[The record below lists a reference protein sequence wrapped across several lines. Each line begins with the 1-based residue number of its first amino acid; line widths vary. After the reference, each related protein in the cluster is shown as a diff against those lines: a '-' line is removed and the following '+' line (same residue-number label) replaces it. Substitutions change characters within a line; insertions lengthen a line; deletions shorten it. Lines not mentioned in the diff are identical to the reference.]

1 MRIGLLLSPRA
12 RADRP
17 AVRAIA
23 DGLESAGHDTW
34 SAAVESIADQTS
46 RMERSDLLV
55 SLGGDGAMLRVGL
68 AAAAVEVPCMGI
80 NFGRLGFLTE
90 FEAHDFVGR
99 IQDLDFA
106 AGWIERRLLL
116 DWAQVRDGQVI
127 DRGSAL
133 NDIVAARGQV
143 ARLVDVLVH
152 IDGVAVLG
160 YRADGILVATPTG
173 TTAYSLAL
181 QSSIVHPAA
190 EVISIS
196 PICPFRNSANGLVVD
211 AGAKIEIKLSGFSE
225 AALTIDGTNLHKL
238 RDGDVVSCRRSARTV
253 HFLRFGPADYFYRD
267 LADRLQLS
275 PPPRS

>member
-12 RADRP
+12 RADSP
-17 AVRAIA
+17 ATRAIEG
-23 DGLESAGHDTW
+23 GLKQAGHDIW
-34 SAAVESIADQTS
+34 SAPVESVADQS
-46 RMERSDLLV
+46 LEMERSDLLV

-90 FEAHDFVGR
+90 FEAHDFAHR
-99 IQDLDFA
+99 IRDLDFS

-116 DWAQVRDGQVI
+116 DWAQIRDGQLV
-127 DRGSAL
+127 DRGTVL

-143 ARLVDVLVH
+143 ARLVDVLVR

-196 PICPFRNSANGLVVD
+196 PICPFRSSANGLVVD
-211 AGAKIEIKLSGFSE
+211 AGARIEITLTGFSE
-225 AALTIDGTNLHKL
+225 AALTVDGTNLHQL
-238 RDGDVVSCRRSARTV
+238 QDGDVVSCRRSSRTV

-275 PPPRS
+275 PPPRD